1 MLRFCLRRRFAE
13 QRTTWMIYDFTDALG
28 WGNTSYSSSIV
39 LGDING
45 DGRCDLIGRNTS
57 GVIFSFAP

>member
-1 MLRFCLRRRFAE
+1 M
-13 QRTTWMIYDFTDALG
+13 TYDFTDALG

-39 LGDING
+39 LGDIHG

-57 GVIFSFAP
+57 GAIFSFAP